1 MKYPRSCVSLCFLVL
16 LASVPSLAQSVVA
29 PLAPGEILLSDHG
42 LDAILRISA
51 DRSTWSI
58 WMPDVDNPAAI
69 VIQTDGSVIFIHSG
83 TTVRRV
89 APDGTWAD
97 LYIGELGASGV
108 AVAANGDLIVA
119 CDGEPP
125 YWPGYPPL
133 LRVKP
138 DGSTQDVSLDW
149 FKSEDIEIDLEGNII
164 GLHEYYGLFKF
175 LGDVYEPQS
184 GVPVPG
190 GSGFGISGDFLIEP
204 DGAYVVADWSNSN
217 LLRVAPDGTG
227 PFVLADDLQEVEA
240 VARLFNGD
248 LLVVENDRYT
258 PASRLRRVP
267 HDGVPAGGTPEPFF
281 EGLPFLVDHIAVVP
295 WIGGFLP
302 PVDNLPSFNKAKA
315 GSAIPV
321 KFNIGGNMGMNIF
334 ASGYPRSLRIAC
346 EGGALQDDI
355 EETVTAGSSSLKY
368 DAESNQY
375 IYVWK
380 TDKSWAG
387 TCRQLIVRL
396 IDGSEHKA
404 NFTFTR

>member
-1 MKYPRSCVSLCFLVL
+1 MYVSLFFLVL
-16 LASVPSLAQSVVA
+16 LASVPGLAQSVVA
-29 PLAPGEILLSDHG
+29 PLAPGEILFSDYG
-42 LDAILRISA
+42 ANAILRISA
-51 DRSTWSI
+51 DRSSVSI
-58 WMPDVDNPAAI
+58 WMGNLTTPGAI
-69 VIQTDGSVIFIHSG
+69 VVQPDGSVIFLHSG

-89 APDGTWAD
+89 APDGTWVD
-97 LYIGELGASGV
+97 QYIGELGAAGV

-138 DGSTQDVSLDW
+138 DGSTQPVSSSW
-149 FKSEDIEIDLEGNII
+149 FKSEDVEIDLEGNII
-164 GLHEYYGLFKF
+164 GLHEYDGLFKF
-175 LGDVYEPQS
+175 LGDVYEPQP

-190 GSGFGISGDFLIEP
+190 GSGFWQPCDFLIDP
-204 DGAYVVADWSNSN
+204 DGSYVVSDFGHWT
-217 LLRVAPDGTG
+217 LERVAADGSRL
-227 PFVLADDLQEVEA
+227 VLATDLEEVGS

-248 LLVVENDRYT
+248 YIVAVNHRYEPTWGRLL
-258 PASRLRRVP
+258 RVP
-267 HDGVPAGGTPEPFF
+267 YDGVPAGETAAFF
-281 EGLPFLVDHIAVVP
+281 SGDFLYGVGHIAVVP

-302 PVDNLPSFNKAKA
+302 PADNLPSFNRAKA

-346 EGGALQDDI
+346 EGGTPQDDI

-368 DAESNQY
+368 DAASNQY

-380 TDKSWAG
+380 TDKSWGG